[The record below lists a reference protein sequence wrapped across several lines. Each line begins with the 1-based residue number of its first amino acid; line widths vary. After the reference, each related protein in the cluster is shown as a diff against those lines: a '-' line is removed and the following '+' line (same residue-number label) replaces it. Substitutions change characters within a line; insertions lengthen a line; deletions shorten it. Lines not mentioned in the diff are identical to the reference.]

1 VQDQRKSWLR
11 AFRLKLT
18 IVLSSVMLLAFV
30 FYALAGEGFPDSF
43 WMTCGGVGAVLF
55 VAWWI

>member
-1 VQDQRKSWLR
+1 MQDQRKSWLR